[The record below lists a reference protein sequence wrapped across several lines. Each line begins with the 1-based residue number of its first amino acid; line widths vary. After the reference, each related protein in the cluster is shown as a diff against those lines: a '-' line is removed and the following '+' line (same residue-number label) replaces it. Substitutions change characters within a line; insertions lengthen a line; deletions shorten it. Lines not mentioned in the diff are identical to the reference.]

1 MPKPITLTMNEA
13 PALAEAL
20 DSYMYW
26 KLADEKYRSDGFVM
40 DPGSDDAVDAEGIA
54 TCQEAI
60 DWCNGMK
67 APSVLPEAV
76 RGLARAAATFYL
88 DEDPDEYLAEDTT
101 LRPTL
106 EALLAQL

>member
-1 MPKPITLTMNEA
+1 MPKPITLTTNDA

-26 KLADEKYRSDGFVM
+26 RLADSHYRSNGFVM
-40 DPGSDDAVDAEGIA
+40 DPGADDPPSVEAIA
-54 TCQEAI
+54 TCREAI

-76 RGLARAAATFYL
+76 RDLARDAATFYL